1 MSSQQPIP
9 SGSYKKPPFSSS
21 PYGATP
27 PPIPNIP
34 PRTTGSPA
42 NNQPRGSIAEGGA
55 GSYIA
60 AATSFRPKSFNPR
73 AASAGTGSYF
83 SAHSQGSLGDADN
96 GNGSGL
102 GEKRQIRKGSLGHPS
117 NSVAGVSA
125 LSKALEREGVAK
137 VSPDDDSSN
146 SKLDTNKL
154 APPDRTPSPGSVPV
168 PRVPTPSNIETSTEG
183 VGATATPTDISEIPE
198 EEKLRILRKHL
209 VSAEERQGSSPAP
222 GDGASPGGSRPTSI
236 RGHSSFTTPV
246 AQGAGGSGISRVSG
260 TRTPDAGGSGIA
272 RSIRD
277 DAGEDAN
284 GDAFPIPY
292 DAPGGDVTHAIYKYQ
307 QSSLRPARRASF
319 SAPLPRRDT
328 SIDPSLAHIHEPG
341 GFRRQFIINSAR
353 ERGQEA
359 PRVLR
364 SFVDFLYLYGH
375 FAGEDLDEDEDS
387 ESEDEGQGQS
397 YTSPN
402 GDAGGLH
409 MANER
414 APLLGEGS
422 RANSKTRVGRRN
434 VQGNASVMQAVLML
448 LKGFVGTGVLF
459 LGKAFFNGGIL
470 FSAIVMLLIAGISLW
485 SFLLLVKTRL
495 VVPGSFGDIGG
506 ALYGPKMRAV
516 ILTSIALSQIGFVA
530 AYTIF
535 VAENLQAFVL
545 AVSNCKTFIATKW
558 LIAAQ
563 LIIVLPLS
571 MIRNLAALSSTA
583 LIADAFILIGL
594 IYIGSNEVATITK
607 NGVADVALFNSK
619 DFSLLIGTA
628 VFAFEGIGLLIPITE
643 AMKEPQKFPRV
654 LSWCMVFVATLFTGF
669 GVMGYMAYGSDIQT
683 VVIVNLPQDDKF
695 VQAVQFLYTVAII
708 LSLPLQLFPAV
719 RIMENGLFSKSGKH
733 NPQVKW
739 QKNTFRA
746 MTVLGCSLI
755 SWAGASNLD
764 GFVSFIGSFACVPL
778 CFIYPPL
785 LHLRAR
791 AKTRTQRAADYALIA
806 FGVITTVYT
815 SVQTIL
821 VLLRPADKE
830 GTEFGKCH
838 PNKH

>member
-1 MSSQQPIP
+1 M
-9 SGSYKKPPFSSS
+9 
-21 PYGATP
+21 
-27 PPIPNIP
+27 
-34 PRTTGSPA
+34 
-42 NNQPRGSIAEGGA
+42 AEGGGA
-55 GSYIA
+55 GSYKA
-60 AATSFRPKSFNPR
+60 VATSFRPKSYNPH
-73 AASAGTGSYF
+73 AVSGGTGSFF
-83 SAHSQGSLGDADN
+83 SAHSQGRNSVDGEAN
-96 GNGSGL
+96 GGANGL
-102 GEKRQIRKGSLGHPS
+102 GEKRSLGKVGNGGGGELGTS
-117 NSVAGVSA
+117 ATGVSA

-137 VSPDDDSSN
+137 VGAAESTKDSASN
-146 SKLDTNKL
+146 LSVPPPHQSSA
-154 APPDRTPSPGSVPV
+154 APSIPRIPTPGSEHPPEAVTSDHTSAVVP
-168 PRVPTPSNIETSTEG
+168 PP
-183 VGATATPTDISEIPE
+183 PTDISEIPE

-209 VSAEERQGSSPAP
+209 VSAEERQQATPSP
-222 GDGASPGGSRPTSI
+222 GDGVSPGGSHAGSI
-236 RGHSSFTTPV
+236 HTG
-246 AQGAGGSGISRVSG
+246 GGGSGFSFPAPG
-260 TRTPDAGGSGIA
+260 AAAGGGGGSGVSRASGTKTPDPGASGVA

-277 DAGEDAN
+277 DAGDADGTAEN
-284 GDAFPIPY
+284 GGETFPIPY
-292 DAPGGDVTHAIYKYQ
+292 DAPGGDVTHGIYKYQ
-307 QSSLRPARRASF
+307 QTSLRAARRASF
-319 SAPLPRRDT
+319 SAPPVRRNT
-328 SIDPSLAHIHEPG
+328 SLDPSLAHIHEPG
-341 GFRRQFIINSAR
+341 GFRRQFVINSAR
-353 ERGQEA
+353 ERGEQA
-359 PRVLR
+359 PRVLK

-387 ESEDEGQGQS
+387 DTEDDNVPSHS

-402 GDAGGLH
+402 DSSAAAGAVRRSLARGPSALPQH
-409 MANER
+409 MVGER
-414 APLLGEGS
+414 APLLGETS
-422 RANSKTRVGRRN
+422 RANSKTRAGRRGA
-434 VQGNASVMQAVLML
+434 QGDASVMQALLML

-470 FSAIVMLLIAGISLW
+470 FSTIVMLFIAAISLW

-506 ALYGPKMRAV
+506 ILYGPRMRAV

-545 AVSNCKTFIATKW
+545 AVTNCKTFIATKW

-563 LIIVLPLS
+563 LVIVLPLS

-583 LIADAFILIGL
+583 LIADAFILVGL
-594 IYIGSNEVATITK
+594 IYIGTNEVATISR
-607 NGVADVALFNSK
+607 NGVADVALFNQK

-654 LSWCMVFVATLFTGF
+654 LTGCMVFVAMLFTGF

-785 LHLRAR
+785 LHLKAR
-791 AKTRTQRAADYALIA
+791 AKTRTQRALDYALIT

-821 VLLRPADKE
+821 VLARPAPKE
-830 GTEFGKCH
+830 GTEFGKCQ
-838 PNKH
+838 PSKK

>member
-1 MSSQQPIP
+1 MSSNQAIP
-9 SGSYKKPPFSSS
+9 GSYGKPPFSSS

-27 PPIPNIP
+27 PSIPNIP
-34 PRTTGSPA
+34 PRATGSPA
-42 NNQPRGSIAEGGA
+42 NGNNRRGSMTEGGGA
-55 GSYIA
+55 GSYSA
-60 AATSFRPKSFNPR
+60 VATSFRPKSYNPH
-73 AASAGTGSYF
+73 AASGVTGSAQ
-83 SAHSQGSLGDADN
+83 SHGRNSVDGQAN
-96 GNGSGL
+96 GANNL
-102 GEKRQIRKGSLGHPS
+102 GEKRQLDKPGNGKELAA
-117 NSVAGVSA
+117 SVTGVSA

-137 VSPDDDSSN
+137 VGNGESTKDSASN
-146 SKLDTNKL
+146 LSVPLPNQTS
-154 APPDRTPSPGSVPV
+154 ATPSIPRIPTPGSEHPPGETPQDHTPAVVP
-168 PRVPTPSNIETSTEG
+168 
-183 VGATATPTDISEIPE
+183 TPTDISEIPE
-198 EEKLRILRKHL
+198 EEKLRILRRHL
-209 VSAEERQGSSPAP
+209 VSAEERQQASPTP
-222 GDGASPGGSRPTSI
+222 GDGASPGGSHTGSI
-236 RGHSSFTTPV
+236 HAGGSAFSIP
-246 AQGAGGSGISRVSG
+246 AAAGAGGASAVSRASG
-260 TRTPDAGGSGIA
+260 TKTPDPGASGIA

-277 DAGEDAN
+277 DSGDTEGTAENGET
-284 GDAFPIPY
+284 FPIPY
-292 DAPGGDVTHAIYKYQ
+292 DAPGGDVTHGIYKYQ
-307 QSSLRPARRASF
+307 QSSLRAARRASF
-319 SAPLPRRDT
+319 SAPPVRRNA
-328 SIDPSLAHIHEPG
+328 SLDPSLAHIHEPG
-341 GFRRQFIINSAR
+341 GFRRQFVINSAR
-353 ERGQEA
+353 ERGEQA
-359 PRVLR
+359 PRVLK

-387 ESEDEGQGQS
+387 DTEDDNVASQ

-402 GDAGGLH
+402 DASAPAGAVRRSLARGPSALPQH
-409 MANER
+409 MVNER
-414 APLLGEGS
+414 APLLGETS
-422 RANSKTRVGRRN
+422 RANSKTRVGRRGA
-434 VQGNASVMQAVLML
+434 QGDASVMQALLML

-459 LGKAFFNGGIL
+459 LGKAFFNG
-470 FSAIVMLLIAGISLW
+470 
-485 SFLLLVKTRL
+485 
-495 VVPGSFGDIGG
+495 DIGG
-506 ALYGPKMRAV
+506 ILYGRRMRAV

-545 AVSNCKTFIATKW
+545 AVTNCKTFIATKW

-563 LIIVLPLS
+563 LVIVLPLS

-583 LIADAFILIGL
+583 LIADAFILVGL
-594 IYIGSNEVATITK
+594 IYIGTNEVATISR
-607 NGVADVALFNSK
+607 NGVADVALFNQK

-654 LSWCMVFVATLFTGF
+654 LTGCMVFVAMLFTGF

-785 LHLRAR
+785 LHLKAR
-791 AKTRTQRAADYALIA
+791 AKTRTQRALDYGLIA

-821 VLLRPADKE
+821 VLARPAPKE
-830 GTEFGKCH
+830 GTEFGKCQ
-838 PNKH
+838 PSKK

>member
-1 MSSQQPIP
+1 MSSNQAIP
-9 SGSYKKPPFSSS
+9 GSYGKPPFSSS

-27 PPIPNIP
+27 PSIPNIP

-42 NNQPRGSIAEGGA
+42 NGNNRRGSMTEAGGA
-55 GSYIA
+55 GSYSA
-60 AATSFRPKSFNPR
+60 VATSFRPKSYNPH
-73 AASAGTGSYF
+73 AASGGTGSFF
-83 SAHSQGSLGDADN
+83 SAHSQGRNSADGERN
-96 GNGSGL
+96 ATNGIGEKKQLAKAGNG
-102 GEKRQIRKGSLGHPS
+102 GEVAS
-117 NSVAGVSA
+117 SVTGVSA

-137 VSPDDDSSN
+137 VGAGESTKDSAFNLSV
-146 SKLDTNKL
+146 
-154 APPDRTPSPGSVPV
+154 PPPNQTSATPTIPRIPTPGSEHP
-168 PRVPTPSNIETSTEG
+168 PEG
-183 VGATATPTDISEIPE
+183 VTLDHTSAVVPPPPTDISEIPE

-209 VSAEERQGSSPAP
+209 VSAEERQQASPNAA
-222 GDGASPGGSRPTSI
+222 DGVSPGGSHAGSVHA
-236 RGHSSFTTPV
+236 GGSAFSFPAPGT
-246 AQGAGGSGISRVSG
+246 ANGGAGGSAVSRASG
-260 TRTPDAGGSGIA
+260 AKTPDPGASGVAG
-272 RSIRD
+272 SIRD
-277 DAGEDAN
+277 DAGDAEGTVEN
-284 GDAFPIPY
+284 GETFPIPY
-292 DAPGGDVTHAIYKYQ
+292 DAPGGDVTHGIYKYQ
-307 QSSLRPARRASF
+307 QTSLRAARRASF
-319 SAPLPRRDT
+319 SAPPVRRNT
-328 SIDPSLAHIHEPG
+328 SLDPSLAHIHEPG
-341 GFRRQFIINSAR
+341 GFRRQFVINSAR
-353 ERGQEA
+353 ERGEQA
-359 PRVLR
+359 PRMLK

-387 ESEDEGQGQS
+387 DTEDDNLPAHS

-402 GDAGGLH
+402 DSSASAGAVRRSLARGPSALPQH
-409 MANER
+409 MVNER
-414 APLLGEGS
+414 APLLGETS
-422 RANSKTRVGRRN
+422 RANSKTRVGRRGA
-434 VQGNASVMQAVLML
+434 QGDASVMQALLM
-448 LKGFVGTGVLF
+448 
-459 LGKAFFNGGIL
+459 
-470 FSAIVMLLIAGISLW
+470 
-485 SFLLLVKTRL
+485 TRL

-506 ALYGPKMRAV
+506 ILYGPRMRAV

-545 AVSNCKTFIATKW
+545 AVTNCKTFIATKW

-563 LIIVLPLS
+563 LVIVLPLS

-583 LIADAFILIGL
+583 LIADAFILV
-594 IYIGSNEVATITK
+594 GS
-607 NGVADVALFNSK
+607 
-619 DFSLLIGTA
+619 
-628 VFAFEGIGLLIPITE
+628 
-643 AMKEPQKFPRV
+643 MKEPQKFPRV
-654 LSWCMVFVATLFTGF
+654 LTGCMLFVAMLFTGF

-785 LHLRAR
+785 LHLKAR
-791 AKTRTQRAADYALIA
+791 AKTRTQRALDYGLIT

-821 VLLRPADKE
+821 VLARPATKE
-830 GTEFGKCH
+830 GTEFGKCQ
-838 PNKH
+838 PSKK